1 MAEQDSRYT
10 GEYEKIDH
18 KPLSEEEKKELARLK
33 SLVQKKAGDT
43 I

>member
-10 GEYEKIDH
+10 GEYEKIDS
-18 KPLSEEEKKELARLK
+18 KPLSEDEKKELARLK
-33 SLVQKKAGDT
+33 SLVRKKGGGN